1 MEPKDVELLNTLS
14 ESNDEISR
22 LMSEHADFEV
32 QLKRL
37 NKRRAFTPQQEA
49 EMNRIKKLKLQ
60 GRDRIEAIL
69 AEHRT

>member
-1 MEPKDVELLNTLS
+1 VEPKDVELLNTLS